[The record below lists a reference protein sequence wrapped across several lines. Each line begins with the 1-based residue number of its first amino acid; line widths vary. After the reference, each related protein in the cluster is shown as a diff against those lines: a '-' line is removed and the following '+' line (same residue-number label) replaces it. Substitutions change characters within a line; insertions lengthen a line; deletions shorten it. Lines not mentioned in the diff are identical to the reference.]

1 MTDEH
6 TEIEEIMDD
15 EEQLDIDVLFNSIK
29 PNINNCIPLI
39 ADIVREH
46 GERHAEYADDN
57 SNIYFCVGLNERRA
71 DKYMDAYNK
80 LSLGLFESG
89 SGSLKPGNLHPN
101 DGVYGIWAV
110 ADELDCTDITPRT
123 YWALVGRVFEYV
135 IHVLRT
141 SGAIG
146 NAGFSITQHVGY
158 EGCYLVKGINA

>member
-15 EEQLDIDVLFNSIK
+15 EEIGTDIDVLFKRIR
-29 PNINNCIPLI
+29 PNLDDVIPYI

-46 GERHAEYADDN
+46 GAGNDEYDDEN
-57 SNIYFCVGLNERRA
+57 SNVYFCVGLNERRA

-80 LSLGLFESG
+80 LSIGLFESG
-89 SGSLKPGNLHPN
+89 SGSLKPGSLHPN

-123 YWALVGRVFEYV
+123 YWALVVRVFEHV

-141 SGAIG
+141 SEVIG
-146 NAGFSITQHVGY
+146 NDGFSITQHVGH
-158 EGCYLVKGINA
+158 EGCYLVKRN